1 MPSSI
6 ARVAKELSIP
16 KTTSPKG
23 SSLVRISWLTRAP
36 PSPGARVSSVRPV
49 SASNAAI
56 SSSGR
61 ANESCVTNTTVPA
74 SAAAPGASPPEP
86 LSPIAEQAASPVSA
100 VSAPTAVMILTSRA
114 MGPPRR
120 RRGWRTPSPGRRPPG
135 RRGFLRFPTPY
146 AGITRIRFEGLRC
159 PALSAS
165 CPASRGDAPLSFGA
179 TLPLSGH
186 HRRYSRDAPPDPPPP
201 LESIGDGGRTAVR
214 SPRATGERRPG
225 CGSEEDAMSVLAQLF
240 AGTHDEAL
248 ARADALDSG
257 REPGAALHLNLRS
270 VTALDLETLGEIAAR
285 VVRFGSGDTEPA
297 EIDVEHELLFRLP
310 EFWCEVFAELGSTE
324 DPDALGKVADAW
336 AATEE
341 MAGNGDLRR
350 VVRDVVGL
358 AAEAQEAGQGVYLW
372 V

>member
-1 MPSSI
+1 MGCATPSDDEEDPWHGWS
-6 ARVAKELSIP
+6 E
-16 KTTSPKG
+16 
-23 SSLVRISWLTRAP
+23 SSRRWGRSRR
-36 PSPGARVSSVRPV
+36 SPGSRP
-49 SASNAAI
+49 APR
-56 SSSGR
+56 SG
-61 ANESCVTNTTVPA
+61 TT
-74 SAAAPGASPPEP
+74 APGASPPEP

-179 TLPLSGH
+179 TLPLSGRQ
-186 HRRYSRDAPPDPPPP
+186 RRYARDAAADPSA
-201 LESIGDGGRTAVR
+201 LGR
-214 SPRATGERRPG
+214 SPG

-257 REPGAALHLNLRS
+257 HEPGAALHLNLRS
-270 VTALDLETLGEIAAR
+270 VTAPDLETLGEIAAR

-310 EFWCEVFAELGSTE
+310 EFWCEVFAELGTTE
-324 DPDALGKVADAW
+324 DPDALGEVADAW

-341 MAGNGDLRR
+341 MAGSGDLRR
-350 VVRDVVGL
+350 VVRDVVAL
-358 AAEAQEAGQGVYLW
+358 VAEAQEAGHGVYLW
-372 V
+372 GCLLYTSDAADEEDSVDLGGRRI